1 MRFLNTVSMR
11 ESKHRRTSRPR
22 KGRKSSL
29 RGHRAVPSQSPG
41 PGMTEQG
48 TVAHRERVGVLV
60 IDWLFEQG
68 EPPGWEVALAVSRW
82 V

>member
-1 MRFLNTVSMR
+1 MRFLNTVSMGK
-11 ESKHRRTSRPR
+11 SKHRRTSRHR
-22 KGRKSSL
+22 KGRERGL
-29 RGHRAVPSQSPG
+29 RGRRAVPSQLPG

-68 EPPGWEVALAVSRW
+68 EPPGWEVALAVRRW